1 MGYDDSLDPVEQFT
15 EGQLDYCA
23 LQCRTLHAYF
33 QTVMIHNTGKTG
45 TWDLKQCA
53 EHASVLSCGVVSART
68 IQSWFNHNYKPNK
81 GRLCPRMSGKYE
93 RNAFVD
99 WFVEQSDLLSDFS
112 SALKVNVKEMSFK
125 RAMQILNLVLQQQ
138 YEGADKETS
147 KYQIFFVCVTLDTA
161 RKKKIRHA
169 FGFLQ

>member
-1 MGYDDSLDPVEQFT
+1 
-15 EGQLDYCA
+15 
-23 LQCRTLHAYF
+23 
-33 QTVMIHNTGKTG
+33 
-45 TWDLKQCA
+45 
-53 EHASVLSCGVVSART
+53 
-68 IQSWFNHNYKPNK
+68 
-81 GRLCPRMSGKYE
+81 MSGKYE

-161 RKKKIRHA
+161 RKKKSACLWFFTIK
-169 FGFLQ
+169 FTVL